1 MEHTKLW
8 NKDFLL
14 VVIGQIISLF
24 GNAILRFALP
34 LYLLRETGSAAL
46 FGLVTATSF
55 LPMIVL
61 SFMGGILAD
70 RVNKRNIMVILDF
83 VTAGIILLLYL
94 LLGTL
99 PLVPLCIVAL
109 MLLYGISG
117 AYQPAVQAS
126 IPVLAPPDSILTAS
140 AVINQISSLS
150 GLLGPLIG
158 GALFGSFGIVPVLL
172 ISAVCF
178 AFSAIMEIFIVIP
191 FTRRQDS
198 RSMVAI
204 AKGDLKESLTYIQKE
219 KPSLFRIVW
228 IVCLFNLVLSAM
240 MVVGVPVILVDIFQV
255 NDNMLGL
262 AQALAGL
269 GGLCGGIATALFSKR
284 FKLQKAHLLL
294 LVCGVL
300 TAGMALPLLLQLP
313 NFTGYV
319 VITALQFVMMAC
331 ATMFSVQMMATVQ
344 SQTPPHLVGK
354 VLALMI
360 SLAMCAQP
368 LGQALYGFAFEQ
380 FSSHISLILLAAGAL
395 SVLIATS
402 SRSVFR
408 NI

>member
-1 MEHTKLW
+1 MQHTKLW

-83 VTAGIILLLYL
+83 ATAGIILLLYV
-94 LLGTL
+94 LLGML
-99 PLVPLCIVAL
+99 PLVPLCMVAL

-191 FTRRQDS
+191 FTKRQDS

-204 AKGDLKESLTYIQKE
+204 AKGDLQESLTYIQKE

-284 FKLQKAHLLL
+284 LKLQKAHLLL
-294 LVCGVL
+294 LICGVL

-380 FSSHISLILLAAGAL
+380 FSNHISLILLAAGVL
-395 SVLIATS
+395 SALIATS
-402 SRSVFR
+402 SRTVFR
-408 NI
+408 KL